1 MHADEK
7 LKASHFSQTRS
18 EMSTL
23 SEDEE
28 YTLQEQRKI
37 IHRVDR
43 RLIVTCG
50 VLYCI
55 SLMDRTNL
63 GQAAIAGM
71 KTELKLA
78 VGFRYVGLHALVW
91 SSMLTRS

>member
-1 MHADEK
+1 M
-7 LKASHFSQTRS
+7 ASATTTVYDRPKVPDVNMYLTPSKP
-18 EMSTL
+18 STL
-23 SEDEE
+23 SGDEE

-43 RLIVTCG
+43 RLVVTCG
-50 VLYCI
+50 VLYCV

-71 KTELKLA
+71 TAELKLA
-78 VGFRYVGLHALVW
+78 VGFRYVGLHTLI
-91 SSMLTRS
+91 